1 MAPRT
6 RIGRMSDGLESN
18 QSRRDLSNTQTNI
31 VSDNG
36 IKKNV
41 RGPTF
46 MRKIWARDKQ
56 EAIQVEFNDLGQP
69 IDEKSSSELAH
80 FLGAIARNGRYAPL
94 HYKNWI
100 KVPQTYKKEMLTQVQ
115 EKFQLPPGQ
124 EDWILKSIAKKWRNW
139 KSFVKTNYY
148 DPNVSLVEQMKNV
161 PKRVHEDQ
169 WKELV
174 TFWNFDASKRV
185 SDRNKVSRGH
195 QKMVHRKGK
204 MSFARVA
211 EKKKKELGYYPSRS
225 TLFIECYSKGETPG
239 NEAASQAMEAMRELT
254 INAPEGPRNDQ
265 NENDIYS
272 QVMGKEK
279 AGHVRMYGLG
289 VCPSDLYG
297 PIPSRA
303 TSHRLA
309 MSYKNE
315 LEMMKEQYMNMNEQL
330 QELRAMCMEN
340 RETPS
345 NSHPTPSSNPSNL
358 VSSLQSNMGF
368 SSPTSTRQP
377 IQVQNR
383 VCLKS
388 INDPTQI
395 VAKEIVRSIDPSTEV
410 GGSRLR
416 PNWCEVHIQVAV
428 EWDEE
433 LIRRYGMFETIGDAL
448 GAHVAWPL
456 FLVERDESDD

>member
-1 MAPRT
+1 MKKPVAGDSPASSLSPCEIPKSLLPIFLKHIAAFIDSLNVVVLARLLPQSHHRRILTASTSAVAASLLSQRQHRLVLAISTPLLQPPAAST
-6 RIGRMSDGLESN
+6 RPL
-18 QSRRDLSNTQTNI
+18 LPP
-31 VSDNG
+31 DNG

-41 RGPTF
+41 QGPTF

-124 EDWILKSIAKKWRNW
+124 EDWILKSITKKWRNW

-161 PKRVHEDQ
+161 PERVHEDQ

-174 TFWNFDASKRV
+174 TFWNSDASKRV

-239 NEAASQAMEAMRELT
+239 NEVASQAM
-254 INAPEGPRNDQ
+254 
-265 NENDIYS
+265 
-272 QVMGKEK
+272 
-279 AGHVRMYGLG
+279 
-289 VCPSDLYG
+289 
-297 PIPSRA
+297 
-303 TSHRLA
+303 
-309 MSYKNE
+309 
-315 LEMMKEQYMNMNEQL
+315 
-330 QELRAMCMEN
+330 
-340 RETPS
+340 
-345 NSHPTPSSNPSNL
+345 
-358 VSSLQSNMGF
+358 
-368 SSPTSTRQP
+368 
-377 IQVQNR
+377 VQNR

-395 VAKEIVRSIDPSTEV
+395 VAKGIVRSIDPSTEV